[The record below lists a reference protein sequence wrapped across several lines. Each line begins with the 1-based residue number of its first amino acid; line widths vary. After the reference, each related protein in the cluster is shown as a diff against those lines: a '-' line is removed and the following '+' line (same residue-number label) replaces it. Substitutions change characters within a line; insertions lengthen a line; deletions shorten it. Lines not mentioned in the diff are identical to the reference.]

1 MRQDK
6 YFWDISRQKYIA
18 FYRDTQELQVV
29 EKEQIKRDI
38 FTQAPDQ
45 WKNIKDTLFL
55 DGNIIPSRYF
65 TFTPFKPEEWNENGH
80 TYRNTYMQTEIQ
92 KAVQNKRKNSDISL
106 LSIDFEFI
114 KKYPHI
120 EALIDNLLPI
130 KEQKEYLLNWLSYIF
145 ATNKK
150 TRVAVLL
157 RGIQGTGKGVLWE
170 QIIQHF
176 YGKNFTLT
184 VDNDTLN
191 SKFTPNG
198 MERVMFVQY
207 NEIKGDFRDGNTAY
221 EKLKM
226 HITDSTIKIEEKGV
240 NAFELMNNFNCIF
253 SSNHKTPL
261 QIQGGD
267 RRYSIFSTRSR
278 KLKDVANEDFK
289 ETEEQFIDGI
299 QNERDGFL
307 TDLVLYNY
315 DSILATTC
323 METEEKE
330 AIYRAS
336 MTKIEILADKVK
348 KLDEKYLLNE
358 LIEIIEDTEDAEDML
373 EKAKITLIYNEKNTL
388 DIERTAKSIFD
399 EMKMSLI
406 ENAYIRTSILV
417 AYYRFFVEKGA
428 DMAKIGKHLT
438 EHFGLSN
445 ENGKING
452 QRARVREIKE
462 FKDKNFVKKIIP
474 F

>member
-18 FYRDTQELQVV
+18 FYKDTQEIQVV
-29 EKEQIKRDI
+29 DKEQIKRDV

-55 DGNIIPSRYF
+55 DANIIPSRYF
-65 TFTPFKPEEWNENGH
+65 TFSPHKPEEWNENAH
-80 TYRNTYMQTEIQ
+80 TYKNTYIKTEIQ
-92 KAVQNKRKNSDISL
+92 KEAQSKLRENGLTINTNF
-106 LSIDFEFI
+106 DFLN
-114 KKYPHI
+114 KYPHI
-120 EALIDNLLPI
+120 TALLDNLLPI
-130 KEQKEYLLNWLSYIF
+130 KEQKEYFLNWLSYIF

-150 TRVAVLL
+150 TRVAVLI

-176 YGKNFTLT
+176 YGENFTLT
-184 VDNDTLN
+184 VENEALGSNFSPD
-191 SKFTPNG
+191 G
-198 MERVMFVQY
+198 MDRVMFVLY
-207 NEIKGDFRDGNTAY
+207 NEIKGDFRDGNVVY
-221 EKLKM
+221 EKLKI
-226 HITDSTIKIEEKGV
+226 HITDSTIKFEEKGIT
-240 NAFELMNNFNCIF
+240 AFQITNNFNCIF
-253 SSNHKTPL
+253 FSNHKTPL

-278 KLKDVANEDFK
+278 KLKDVAFEDFN
-289 ETEEQFIDGI
+289 ETEVQFIENI
-299 QNERDGFL
+299 QNERNSFL
-307 TDLVLYNY
+307 IDLVMYQY
-315 DSILATTC
+315 DNILATTC

-348 KLDEKYLLNE
+348 KLDENYLINE
-358 LIEIIEDTEDAEDML
+358 LIEIIEDTEDAEDIFT
-373 EKAKITLIYNEKNTL
+373 KAKIVVFCDNNNKF
-388 DIERTAKSIFD
+388 DAERTVKNMID

-406 ENAYIRTSILV
+406 ENAYVRTSILV
-417 AYYRFFVEKGA
+417 VLYRFFVEKGA

-438 EHFGLSN
+438 EHFGVSN
-445 ENGKING
+445 ENGRINN

-462 FKDKNFVKKIIP
+462 FKDTNFVKKIIP